1 MARRSWNK
9 LVRDKIPDY
18 LAARGI
24 ASQTRKLDDD
34 EYYQELR
41 KKLQEE
47 VAEYLEAETPESRCE
62 ERADICEVL
71 AALAMF
77 EDGDMDQVE
86 EVKEKKLQE
95 RGGFFH
101 RIFLIETNE

>member
-1 MARRSWNK
+1 MARKVWNK
-9 LVRDKIPDY
+9 LVRDGIPEH
-18 LAARGI
+18 LAAQGI
-24 ASQTRKLDDD
+24 ASQTRMLEDD

-47 VAEYLEAETPESRCE
+47 VDEYFKADTPEARCE
-62 ERADICEVL
+62 ERADINEVL
-71 AALAMF
+71 VALAMF
-77 EDGDMDQVE
+77 EDGNIDRVKKVE
-86 EVKEKKLQE
+86 EKKFRE